1 MAGGR
6 RGKDDRK
13 LNELA
18 PMLPIFRLENQL
30 EIQVQMVAV
39 PIQLKSALIC
49 IFDHSKMSTNF
60 FKFTSF
66 HLKGLSHEMDL
77 AFDDMYGQF

>member
-1 MAGGR
+1 MVAGGR

-18 PMLPIFRLENQL
+18 PMLPVFRLENQL

-39 PIQLKSALIC
+39 QIQLKPAQIC
-49 IFDHSKMSTNF
+49 NFDHSEKDYMSHNF
-60 FKFTSF
+60 LNLLVFT
-66 HLKGLSHEMDL
+66 
-77 AFDDMYGQF
+77 